1 MKLISWNRP
10 AYSPAARPSDED
22 FNRLLSAF
30 WGEQSLPSAGY
41 APRLD
46 VRENAEEVVLQV
58 DLPGVD
64 RKAVTLSL
72 DQGVLTLQGQ
82 RPAEHAEAD
91 KAEGWSRVERHWG
104 AFERQVRLGEGYDAA
119 RVKAE
124 LKDGVLTVRVPKL
137 EAAKP
142 RSIEIQ

>member
-10 AYSPAARPSDED
+10 DYSPAERPADED

-30 WGEQSLPSAGY
+30 WGELNLPSAGY

-46 VRENAEEVVLQV
+46 VRENADEVLLQV

-64 RKAVTLSL
+64 RQAVSLSL
-72 DQGVLTLQGQ
+72 NQGVLTLQGR
-82 RPAEHAEAD
+82 RPAEHAEA
-91 KAEGWSRVERHWG
+91 AEGWTRVERHWG
-104 AFERQVRLGEGYDAA
+104 AFERQVRLGEGYDAS

-124 LKDGVLTVRVPKL
+124 LKDGVLSVRVPKL